1 MLNKLFYFLFLEQLK
16 LIGMKKSLQDKLK
29 KYGAMAAAVAGGA
42 ATADAQIVYTDV
54 IPDTTFCND
63 GDVYNLDLNN
73 DLINDFQ
80 IMKSS
85 NSSAGG
91 GTFGSK
97 GSFWSFSSNTQSV
110 NISPMSSNRVLRM
123 GSGAAALSSGASIG
137 ATASSWGGSTY
148 MARERSRWS
157 YSYYISTYTTYN
169 GTSTV
174 TYSNPY
180 TWSSSYN
187 STYGNWANQTSKY
200 LGLEFQ
206 ILGQTHYGW
215 ARVTVQGV
223 NCVTV
228 EEYAY
233 ETMPNVAIL
242 AGDKGLST
250 SIADLNL
257 IEDITVFAAN
267 DVLNVNVPAEVVGY
281 NIKLVDVLGR
291 TIVNET
297 IANSS
302 HRIDVSKLKTG
313 VYIVLIEG
321 QGKAFSEKITIN

>member
-1 MLNKLFYFLFLEQLK
+1 
-16 LIGMKKSLQDKLK
+16 
-29 KYGAMAAAVAGGA
+29 
-42 ATADAQIVYTDV
+42 
-54 IPDTTFCND
+54 
-63 GDVYNLDLNN
+63 
-73 DLINDFQ
+73 
-80 IMKSS
+80 MKSS
-85 NSSAGG
+85 NSSFGG
-91 GTFGSK
+91 GTFGSN
-97 GSFWSFSSNTQSV
+97 GSFWSFSSYSQTV
-110 NISPMSSNRVLRM
+110 NVNPMGSNRVLRM

-148 MARERSRWS
+148 MAREYSRWS

-180 TWSSSYN
+180 TWSTSYGT
-187 STYGNWANQTSKY
+187 SYGNWVNQTSKY

-215 ARVTVQGV
+215 ARVTLQGV

-257 IEDITVFAAN
+257 IEDITVFASN

-281 NIKLVDVLGR
+281 NIKLVDMLGR

-297 IANSS
+297 IGSS
-302 HRIDVSKLKTG
+302 RHTIDVANKTTG
-313 VYIVLIEG
+313 VYVVLIEG
-321 QGKAFSEKITIN
+321 EGKAFSEKITIN